1 MTTRTLK
8 RNIFQRILG
17 IPATKPP
24 ADPGCWEFGDGSL
37 KIDLSRAPELSEPFG
52 ALHLESEAMPTRVMV
67 MQDGSGGYRA
77 FENKCAHAG
86 RKLDP
91 VPGTETIQCCSMGH
105 RTYDYQGNV
114 LSGEDE
120 IKVRP
125 LNVQAEDGTLIIEL

>member
-1 MTTRTLK
+1 MTTKTLK

-24 ADPGCWEFGDGSL
+24 ADPGCWGFEDGKV
-37 KIDLSRAPELSEPFG
+37 KIDLSKTPELSAPFG
-52 ALHLESEAMPTRVMV
+52 AIQLESEALPTRVMV
-67 MQDGSGGYRA
+67 MQDGSGAYRA

-91 VPGTETIQCCSMGH
+91 VPGTEIIQCRSMGQ

-114 LSGEDE
+114 LSGEDQNV
-120 IKVRP
+120 KP
-125 LNVQAEDGTLIIEL
+125 LSVLVEDGTLVIDL